1 MFIKCFCLLDDVC
14 LDIGEG
20 LAHWVGDVVDEVHW
34 GVGEADGFQEPA
46 GEKRIETGGE
56 HAGDA
61 DAIAAVHVLIEAGGV
76 LENEVARQIGPAALG
91 FDEAEIDEIPRHGKG
106 HLPWQMIQAH
116 AFEGLEIAAA
126 LDEETEVVVVLR
138 HEAKVQAVGV
148 FAVAAEVEIQ
158 RGGKADGGG
167 VV

>member
-20 LAHWVGDVVDEVHW
+20 LAIVGDVVDEVHW
-34 GVGEADGFQEPA
+34 GVGEADGFQESA

-91 FDEAEIDEIPRHGKG
+91 FDEAEIDEITR
-106 HLPWQMIQAH
+106 
-116 AFEGLEIAAA
+116 
-126 LDEETEVVVVLR
+126 TE
-138 HEAKVQAVGV
+138 
-148 FAVAAEVEIQ
+148 
-158 RGGKADGGG
+158 RGTFPGR
-167 VV
+167 